1 MKINNID
8 IQSEIK
14 VKKEKNYQL
23 CYNFDSDRSVRKRK
37 SNVALINRVMSFLP
51 MVPSQFTSRQLK
63 VKSVF
68 PPVSSSHIGCTFVK
82 QKQASKQ
89 ASKADLLKKGGERRM
104 RNVVGALN
112 ATHPDARSGLMHPPR
127 QRGASASCACTRLTY
142 GMEPSKYI
150 LTTFGRILMG
160 GPLSVLCLTAS
171 SFFAACCGPHFTRI
185 YRVTQSPVPWWMM
198 SGAMVQFQFRS
209 SFQASLDRFR

>member
-8 IQSEIK
+8 IQFEIK

-89 ASKADLLKKGGERRM
+89 AKRTSLKKAAKDEC
-104 RNVVGALN
+104 
-112 ATHPDARSGLMHPPR
+112 ATSSVHSTLHIPMHAVDWCTLL
-127 QRGASASCACTRLTY
+127 ASAVQAHRAPAR
-142 GMEPSKYI
+142 GWRMEWN
-150 LTTFGRILMG
+150 
-160 GPLSVLCLTAS
+160 
-171 SFFAACCGPHFTRI
+171 
-185 YRVTQSPVPWWMM
+185 RVNIS
-198 SGAMVQFQFRS
+198 
-209 SFQASLDRFR
+209 